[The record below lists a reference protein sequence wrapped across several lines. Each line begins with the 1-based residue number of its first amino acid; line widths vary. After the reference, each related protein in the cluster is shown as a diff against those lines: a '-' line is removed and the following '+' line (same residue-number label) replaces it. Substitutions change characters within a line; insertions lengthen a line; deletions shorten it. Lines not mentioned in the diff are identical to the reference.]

1 MRTSHTSTCVCC
13 QVFNP
18 GSKVNP
24 YTGGSMKE
32 FTEVTGAVTTKGLI
46 TAVTDT
52 LDSTHISQLQTSA
65 QHDSFLQKDPEL
77 AKVLV
82 FTDKANSTVLAK
94 GLSWAYARRL
104 LFAEVRPSDADGQ
117 ALAQQYGVSTYP
129 TILVL
134 KVSRAHSHSSTLG
147 GGGGTCVVTPV
158 PNTAPRHLISMVAG
172 ACAACYSFHYVP
184 APFMQQPQGP

>member
-1 MRTSHTSTCVCC
+1 MRTFHTSTCVCC

-24 YTGGSMKE
+24 YTGGSMKD

-65 QHDSFLQKDPEL
+65 QHDSFLQKDPPL

-82 FTDKANSTVLAK
+82 FTDKVNSTVLAK

-117 ALAQQYGVSTYP
+117 ALAQHYGVSTYP

-134 KVSRAHSHSSTLG
+134 KVSRAHSHSSAVG
-147 GGGGTCVVTPV
+147 GWGAPVWFDYCAKHCTTPLDIYGDRGLAQPAMLFTTCLHP
-158 PNTAPRHLISMVAG
+158 PILR
-172 ACAACYSFHYVP
+172 P
-184 APFMQQPQGP
+184 A